1 MKKIIAL
8 ILALCMVFC
17 FCACGSDEVT
27 EDKTNE
33 TSKPAES
40 QNDVVSEEETAK
52 FIVKVVDQYGDPVP
66 NVMVQLCTDVCKPTL
81 ADANGVA
88 TFNEEITDEHKISL
102 SICPAGYET
111 EYVGTNYIY
120 LEDGITEYTFE
131 ITKK

>member
-17 FCACGSDEVT
+17 FCACGNDEVA
-27 EDKTNE
+27 EEKPNDN
-33 TSKPAES
+33 SKPAAS
-40 QNDVVSEEETAK
+40 DNDVVSEEETAK
-52 FIVKVVDQYGDPVP
+52 FTVKVVDQNGDPVP

-88 TFNEEITDEHKISL
+88 TFDEEITDEHKISL
-102 SICPAGYET
+102 SVCPAGYET

>member
-1 MKKIIAL
+1 MKKLIAL
-8 ILALCMVFC
+8 MLALCMVFC
-17 FCACGSDEVT
+17 FCACGSDTT
-27 EDKTNE
+27 EDTDK
-33 TSKPAES
+33 TSKPVES
-40 QNDVVSEEETAK
+40 QDDVVSQEEETAK
-52 FIVKVVDQYGDPVP
+52 FTVTVVDQNGDPVP
-66 NVMVQLCTDVCKPTL
+66 KVMVQLCTDVCKPML

-102 SICPAGYET
+102 SICPEGYET